1 MWRLEMRNYMKV
13 RIELEEERAEDEVV
27 IYCHSVT
34 DRIRKIQKAVTAAA
48 SAEQTVVLYKGDA
61 EYFVELSELLFFET
75 EGAVL
80 NAHTRDDIYQ
90 TRYRLYELAEMF
102 SEYFVRVSKS
112 AIVNTREIYSIT
124 RNPLSTTSV
133 IAFVNSHKQVFV
145 SRHYSRQLK
154 EKVMEVRMRA

>member
-1 MWRLEMRNYMKV
+1 MKV
-13 RIELEEERAEDEVV
+13 RIELEEERTEDEIV
-27 IYCHSVT
+27 IYCRSVT
-34 DRIRKIQKAVTAAA
+34 DGIKRIQKAVASAA
-48 SAEQTVVLYKGDA
+48 SAEQTVVLYKEDA
-61 EYFVELSELLFFET
+61 EYYVELSDILFFET

-102 SEYFVRVSKS
+102 SENFVRVSKS
-112 AIVNTREIYSIT
+112 AIVNTREIYSLT

-145 SRHYSRQLK
+145 SRHYSKQLK
-154 EKVMEVRMRA
+154 EKVMEVRMRE